1 MSAGVMCYRCNRSGH
16 FARDCRDSGSVSS
29 ATFSRGG
36 RGGGERGGIGGGSS
50 DRETNCYKCNRSGH
64 IARDCKDKDRC
75 YR

>member
-1 MSAGVMCYRCNRSGH
+1 MCFRCSRSGH
-16 FARDCRDSGSVSS
+16 FARDCKESGSVNS

-36 RGGGERGGIGGGSS
+36 RGGRDGVN

>member
-1 MSAGVMCYRCNRSGH
+1 MCYRCNRSGH
-16 FARDCRDSGSVSS
+16 FARDCQDMGSSVNS

-36 RGGGERGGIGGGSS
+36 RGGGIGGSS
-50 DRETNCYKCNRSGH
+50 ERETNCYKCNRSGH